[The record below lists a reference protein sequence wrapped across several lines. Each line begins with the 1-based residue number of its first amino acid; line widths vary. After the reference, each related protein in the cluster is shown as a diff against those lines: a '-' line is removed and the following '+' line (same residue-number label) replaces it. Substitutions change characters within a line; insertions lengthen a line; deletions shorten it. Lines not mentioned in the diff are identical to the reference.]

1 MENSIA
7 SSSKIT
13 EEDIQIVER
22 IQDNLHSGLYIPGP
36 LSPKHKSQDVT
47 FHEWLEK

>member
-1 MENSIA
+1 MENSIT

-36 LSPKHKSQDVT
+36 LSPNTERIDVS
-47 FHEWLEK
+47 